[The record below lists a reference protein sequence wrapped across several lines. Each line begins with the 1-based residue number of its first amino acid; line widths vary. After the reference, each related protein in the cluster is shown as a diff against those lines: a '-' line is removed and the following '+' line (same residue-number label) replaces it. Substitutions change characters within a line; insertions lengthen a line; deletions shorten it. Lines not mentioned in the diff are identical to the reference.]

1 MLKGVLVIYDIIDA
15 SAQFATMNQALTFIV
30 TQIYLRLQ
38 AKKARY
44 AALFIADFNCF

>member
-1 MLKGVLVIYDIIDA
+1 MLKGVLIIYDIIEA
-15 SAQFATMNQALTFIV
+15 SSEFATMNQALSYIV

-44 AALFIADFNCF
+44 ATPFLL